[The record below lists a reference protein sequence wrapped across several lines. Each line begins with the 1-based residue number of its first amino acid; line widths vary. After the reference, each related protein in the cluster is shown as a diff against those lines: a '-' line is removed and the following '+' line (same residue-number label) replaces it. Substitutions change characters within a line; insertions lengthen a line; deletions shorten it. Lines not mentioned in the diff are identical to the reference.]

1 MQDWH
6 HTRLWQTGLELV
18 TEIYAITRMFPPEE
32 RYAMTSQLRRAA
44 TSILANF
51 AEGFCRISPADKQH
65 KYIIARG
72 ECAEVCAFLDMAIS
86 VGLATQQQT
95 LRAKSL
101 IDGVGKML
109 SGFVYSTE
117 SLNRSA

>member
-18 TEIYAITRMFPPEE
+18 TEIYAITRMFPTEE
-32 RYAMTSQLRRAA
+32 RYAMTSQLRRAV

-51 AEGFCRISPADKQH
+51 VEGFCRISLADKQH

-86 VGLATQQQT
+86 VGFTTPQQT
-95 LRAKSL
+95 LHAKSL

-109 SGFVYSTE
+109 SGFVYSTK
-117 SLNRSA
+117 SMNRSA